1 MLQQSYQLL
10 AKISQSLITEVK
22 NDYQRD
28 LYHSIDWAEP
38 VIGIMGE
45 RGVGKSYI
53 LLQHAKLHP

>member
-1 MLQQSYQLL
+1 MISQSYQLL

-22 NDYQRD
+22 KDYHRD
-28 LYHSIDWAEP
+28 LYYSIDWTEP

-53 LLQHAKLHP
+53 LLQHAQSQP